1 LAGDVY
7 DAFAM
12 VGKALGE
19 SSADV
24 LFVDPFANESI
35 LEFAALAPENVTIR
49 VHTTDR
55 YMATLQPA
63 ASRWRQQYT
72 QSRPLQIRVSDRK
85 VLHDRLIIVDR
96 NRIKTWTLGQ
106 FLKDLAARSPTTI
119 ARTPAEV
126 ATSKI
131 DAYADLWTKATPLP

>member
-49 VHTTDR
+49 HFCGE
-55 YMATLQPA
+55 
-63 ASRWRQQYT
+63 
-72 QSRPLQIRVSDRK
+72 RPCI
-85 VLHDRLIIVDR
+85 DR
-96 NRIKTWTLGQ
+96 NLDPRRHRRGADDTVLTDQIN
-106 FLKDLAARSPTTI
+106 DVSAAARC
-119 ARTPAEV
+119 
-126 ATSKI
+126 
-131 DAYADLWTKATPLP
+131 